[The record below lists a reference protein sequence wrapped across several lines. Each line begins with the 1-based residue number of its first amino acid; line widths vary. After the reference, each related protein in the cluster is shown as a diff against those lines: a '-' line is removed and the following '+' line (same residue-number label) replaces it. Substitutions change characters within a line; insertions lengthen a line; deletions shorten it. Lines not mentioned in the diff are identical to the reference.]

1 MGFKQIC
8 RVGISECSQ
17 ESSST
22 FIDFKMEIMPEQNGT
37 REKMARFFQYLRMFF
52 NLKNIYFQLELK

>member
-37 REKMARFFQYLRMFF
+37 REKMARFFQFLRTRS
-52 NLKNIYFQLELK
+52 NLNN